1 MATAR
6 KCFAQ
11 INAAKLG
18 GGLTMEATTP
28 STMKL
33 LVCRAERN
41 LFITNQGRENTA
53 RSNVFI
59 EAERKV
65 WAKMKSN
72 IERYYMSLAPIQA
85 MERNGLILHSEF
97 LKAEDFLAQKY
108 NLKKHNIYRSN
119 DLIKTEK
126 RVIDILP
133 KKEAQNDTKKD
144 NDNRCCT
151 EIRKTD

>member
-1 MATAR
+1 MVV
-6 KCFAQ
+6 
-11 INAAKLG
+11 AAIQSIQKPH
-18 GGLTMEATTP
+18 AYH
-28 STMKL
+28 
-33 LVCRAERN
+33 VERD
-41 LFITNQGRENTA
+41 LFITNPDQENTA
-53 RSNVFI
+53 RSAVFI
-59 EAERKV
+59 KAEREV
-65 WAKMKSN
+65 QVKMRSN

-108 NLKKHNIYRSN
+108 SLKKHNIYRSN

>member
-1 MATAR
+1 
-6 KCFAQ
+6 
-11 INAAKLG
+11 
-18 GGLTMEATTP
+18 
-28 STMKL
+28 
-33 LVCRAERN
+33 
-41 LFITNQGRENTA
+41 
-53 RSNVFI
+53 
-59 EAERKV
+59 
-65 WAKMKSN
+65 MKSN

-85 MERNGLILHSEF
+85 MERNDLISHSEF

-108 NLKKHNIYRSN
+108 NLKKHNIYRVN

-144 NDNRCCT
+144 NDNRRCT